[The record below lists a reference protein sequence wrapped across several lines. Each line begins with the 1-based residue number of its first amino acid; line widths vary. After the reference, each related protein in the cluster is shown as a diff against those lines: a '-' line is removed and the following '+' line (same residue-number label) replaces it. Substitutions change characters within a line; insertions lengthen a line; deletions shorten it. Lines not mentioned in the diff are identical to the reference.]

1 MDENDKNDQNVRN
14 CRNEQNVKNGR
25 NVEGQINA
33 KVLAHLH
40 NFYHENPYVQLLEIQ
55 VEKVERGRVT
65 LSMEAAAQL
74 SNFYRIAHGGALMSL
89 ADTAMGATCLSV
101 NKKVVTQSMN
111 THFIKAAEE
120 GTKLWATGHIL
131 HNGRKTLVC
140 ETEIRDGEGRIL
152 CKATA
157 NFFVIGLCV
166 EEDGA

>member
-1 MDENDKNDQNVRN
+1 MGEQKETEM
-14 CRNEQNVKNGR
+14 NE
-25 NVEGQINA
+25 

-40 NFYHENPYVQLLEIQ
+40 NFYHENPYVQLLGIQ
-55 VEKVERGRVT
+55 VEKVEQGRVT
-65 LSMEAAAQL
+65 LSMEAAEKL
-74 SNFYRIAHGGALMSL
+74 SNFYHIAHGGALMSL

-111 THFIKAAEE
+111 THFIKAAAE
-120 GTKLWATGHIL
+120 GTRLWATGHIL

-140 ETEIRDGEGRIL
+140 ETEIRDEEGAIL

-166 EEDGA
+166 ED